1 MPFSCKLVTPER
13 NPLSTHRIVESP
25 LRAPAAKVLKMNA
38 HPSNLILNNLPPQ
51 LSFLSRLTAI
61 PLPVGTALY
70 EAHEVPK
77 FAHFLTSGIASVVT
91 TMKDGGIAETGM
103 WAREGLAECMHLAGS
118 DRVPSRCFMQ
128 MGGSALRMPYADLEH
143 QFESLLVLRAG
154 IQRSIQTQA
163 LILGQLVA
171 CNRLHEVEERLARW
185 LLMLQDRIQEDVL
198 LITQEFLAEMLG
210 SRRTT
215 VTLAAGAL
223 QRIGLIEYQR
233 GRVHILDRQRL
244 ESAACECYPVIRK
257 LSNALPDR
265 IPLSS

>member
-1 MPFSCKLVTPER
+1 
-13 NPLSTHRIVESP
+13 
-25 LRAPAAKVLKMNA
+25 MNS
-38 HPSNLILNNLPPQ
+38 HPSNLILNTLPPQ
-51 LSFLSRLTAI
+51 LSAFRSKLNPV
-61 PLPVGTALY
+61 PLPVGMALFEPH
-70 EAHEVPK
+70 EAPK
-77 FAHFLTSGIASVVT
+77 FAHFITSGIASVVT
-91 TMKDGGIAETGM
+91 TMKDGGSVETGM

-118 DRVPSRCFMQ
+118 DRIPSRCFMQ
-128 MGGSALRMPYADLEH
+128 MGGSALRMPYADLERDI
-143 QFESLLVLRAG
+143 ENLEPLRAA
-154 IQRSIQTQA
+154 IHRSIQTQA

-185 LLMLQDRIQEDVL
+185 LLMLQDRTQGDEL

-233 GRVHILDRQRL
+233 GRVHILNRERL

-257 LSNALPDR
+257 LSNGLVG
-265 IPLSS
+265 

>member
-1 MPFSCKLVTPER
+1 MS
-13 NPLSTHRIVESP
+13 
-25 LRAPAAKVLKMNA
+25 A
-38 HPSNLILNNLPPQ
+38 HPSNSILNSLPLQ
-51 LSFLSRLTAI
+51 LSAFRSKLNAVS
-61 PLPVGTALY
+61 LPVGMSIY
-70 EAHEVPK
+70 EAHEAPK

-91 TMKDGGIAETGM
+91 TMRDGGSVETGM
-103 WAREGLAECMHLAGS
+103 WAREGLVECMHLAGS
-118 DRVPSRCFMQ
+118 DRIPSRCFMQ
-128 MGGSALRMPYADLEH
+128 MGGSALRMSFADLERDV
-143 QFESLLVLRAG
+143 ENLEPLRAA
-154 IQRSIQTQA
+154 IHRSIQTQA

-185 LLMLQDRIQEDVL
+185 LLMLQDRTPGDEI

-233 GRVHILDRQRL
+233 GRVHILDRNRL

-257 LSNALPDR
+257 LSNGLIA
-265 IPLSS
+265 

>member
-1 MPFSCKLVTPER
+1 
-13 NPLSTHRIVESP
+13 
-25 LRAPAAKVLKMNA
+25 MNA
-38 HPSNLILNNLPPQ
+38 HPSNYILNGLPSQ
-51 LSFLSRLTAI
+51 LNEFRAKLSPV
-61 PLPVGTALY
+61 PLPVGMALF
-70 EAHEVPK
+70 EPHEVPK

-91 TMKDGGIAETGM
+91 TMKDGGSVETGM

-118 DRVPSRCFMQ
+118 DRIPSRCFMQ
-128 MGGSALRMPYADLEH
+128 MGGSALRMPFADLEH
-143 QFESLLVLRAG
+143 DIENLEPLRLA
-154 IQRSIQTQA
+154 IHRSIQTQA
-163 LILGQLVA
+163 LILGQLIA

-185 LLMLQDRIQEDVL
+185 LLMLQDRTQGDEL

-233 GRVHILDRQRL
+233 GRVHILDRDRL

-257 LSNALPDR
+257 LSNGL
-265 IPLSS
+265 IG